1 MALGIVTGALIGV
14 FTLVVNNLTRACRI
28 DANAGSNFAREALE
42 AVRAM
47 RDSNWVAGHDTWEG
61 IATGRNN
68 FGF

>member
-1 MALGIVTGALIGV
+1 MQAV
-14 FTLVVNNLTRACRI
+14 
-28 DANAGSNFAREALE
+28 NFAREALE